1 MNEIE
6 CINKFMAMIY
16 VYKEGFHA
24 KNVWSPLGGHR
35 PVAIGTP
42 VWAVFAKIVFPTYS
56 SINCI
61 LYHGS
66 DFSEKLRE
74 QSCILVDRMTKF
86 SDWANYL
93 VPPKTSAERSGG

>member
-1 MNEIE
+1 
-6 CINKFMAMIY
+6 MAMIY
-16 VYKEGFHA
+16 VCKEGFHA
-24 KNVWSPLGGHR
+24 KNVWSPLGGLR
-35 PVAIGTP
+35 PVTIGTP

-74 QSCILVDRMTKF
+74 QSSILVDKMTKF
-86 SDWANYL
+86 SDWAIYL
-93 VPPKTSAERSGG
+93 VRPKTSAERSGGKEFTYHL

>member
-1 MNEIE
+1 
-6 CINKFMAMIY
+6 MAMIY
-16 VYKEGFHA
+16 VYKEGFNA
-24 KNVWSPLGGHR
+24 KNVWSPLGGLG
-35 PVAIGTP
+35 PVTISTP
-42 VWAVFAKIVFPTYS
+42 VWAVFTKIVFLTYS

-66 DFSEKLRE
+66 DFLEKLGE
-74 QSCILVDRMTKF
+74 QSFILVDKMTKF

>member
-1 MNEIE
+1 
-6 CINKFMAMIY
+6 MAMIY

-24 KNVWSPLGGHR
+24 ENVWWLLDGLR
-35 PVAIGTP
+35 AVTIGTP
-42 VWAVFAKIVFPTYS
+42 VLAVFTKIVFPAYS

-74 QSCILVDRMTKF
+74 QSFILVDKMTKF

-93 VPPKTSAERSGG
+93 VPPKTSAERSGGKELINNL

>member
-35 PVAIGTP
+35 PVAIDTP

-66 DFSEKLRE
+66 DFYKKLRE
-74 QSCILVDRMTKF
+74 QSFILVDKMTKF

>member
-1 MNEIE
+1 
-6 CINKFMAMIY
+6 MIC

-24 KNVWSPLGGHR
+24 KNVWWFMGSLR
-35 PVAIGTP
+35 PVTIGTP
-42 VWAVFAKIVFPTYS
+42 VWAVFTKIVFQPYS

-74 QSCILVDRMTKF
+74 QSFTLVDKMTKF

-93 VPPKTSAERSGG
+93 VPPRTSAERSGGKKLLNHL